1 MDSPLNLRF
10 PSCTFLF
17 YTNWSENASFST
29 ICLRLHFSFL
39 KIQSVDLAFFLGF
52 TKKSDIIVRLST
64 TVLIRFQGEFMKKVA
79 IVSAFRS
86 AIGSFGGSLK
96 DINIAELGA
105 QVLEAALQNKQ
116 IPADVVDEVIFG
128 NVLSAGHGQNIAR
141 QIALRAGIPETTSAY
156 VVNKVCGS
164 GLKSVLLATQSIL
177 LGDNDV
183 VVAGGIEIMSQAAYL
198 SKSSR
203 FGSKIGHITLED
215 SMLKDGLTD
224 AFNDYHMG
232 ITAENVAERYHV
244 SREEQDAFA
253 HTSQEKAAKAIAE
266 GRFTEE
272 IVPIRLNSRRGET
285 IFATDEYPRLT
296 PIEKLAT
303 LRPAFKKDGTVTAAN
318 TSGIN
323 DGCAVLVL
331 MSDEKASELNIQPL
345 AYIEAYATS
354 GLDPALMGLGPIT
367 ASQKALQKLNKTVED
382 IDLFELNEA
391 FAAQSIPVVK
401 QLGID
406 PAKVNVNGGAIA
418 LGHPIGASGSRI
430 LVTLIHELIK
440 QNKELGLCSLCIG
453 GGQGI
458 SLIISNAQTN

>member
-1 MDSPLNLRF
+1 
-10 PSCTFLF
+10 
-17 YTNWSENASFST
+17 
-29 ICLRLHFSFL
+29 
-39 KIQSVDLAFFLGF
+39 
-52 TKKSDIIVRLST
+52 
-64 TVLIRFQGEFMKKVA
+64 MKKVA
-79 IVSAFRS
+79 IVSAYRS

-96 DINIAELGA
+96 DIEIADLGA
-105 QVLEAALQNKQ
+105 QVLETALANKN
-116 IPADVVDEVIFG
+116 IPADSVDEVIFG
-128 NVLSAGHGQNIAR
+128 NVLSAGQGQNIAR
-141 QIALRAGIPETTSAY
+141 QIAIRAGIPQTASAY
-156 VVNKVCGS
+156 AVNKVCGS

-183 VVAGGIEIMSQAAYL
+183 VVAGGIEIMSQAPYL
-198 SKSSR
+198 SKTSR
-203 FGSKIGHITLED
+203 FGSKLGHISLED
-215 SMLKDGLTD
+215 SMLTDGLTD

-232 ITAENVAERYHV
+232 ITAENVAERYQV
-244 SREEQDAFA
+244 SRAEQDAFA
-253 HTSQEKAAKAIAE
+253 YSSQEKAAKAIAE
-266 GRFTEE
+266 GRFVDE
-272 IVPIRLNSRRGET
+272 IVPIRLKNRKGET

-303 LRPAFKKDGTVTAAN
+303 LRPAFKKDGSVTAAN
-318 TSGIN
+318 ASGIN

-354 GLDPALMGLGPIT
+354 GLDPAYMGLGPIA
-367 ASQKALQKLNKTVED
+367 ASQKTLGKISKSVED

-440 QNKELGLCSLCIG
+440 QEKELGLCSLCIG

-458 SLIISNAQTN
+458 SLIVSNAQTS

>member
-1 MDSPLNLRF
+1 
-10 PSCTFLF
+10 
-17 YTNWSENASFST
+17 
-29 ICLRLHFSFL
+29 
-39 KIQSVDLAFFLGF
+39 
-52 TKKSDIIVRLST
+52 
-64 TVLIRFQGEFMKKVA
+64 MKKVA
-79 IVSAFRS
+79 IVSAYRS

-96 DINIAELGA
+96 DIEIADLGA
-105 QVLEAALQNKQ
+105 QVLETALANKN
-116 IPADVVDEVIFG
+116 IPADSVDEVIFG
-128 NVLSAGHGQNIAR
+128 NVLSAGQGQNIAR
-141 QIALRAGIPETTSAY
+141 QIAIRAGIPQTASAY
-156 VVNKVCGS
+156 AVNKVCGS
-164 GLKSVLLATQSIL
+164 GLKSVLLAAQSIM

-183 VVAGGIEIMSQAAYL
+183 VVAGGIEIMSQAPYL
-198 SKSSR
+198 SKTSR
-203 FGSKIGHITLED
+203 FGSKFGHITLED
-215 SMLKDGLTD
+215 SMLTDGLTD

-232 ITAENVAERYHV
+232 ITAENVAEHYQV
-244 SREEQDAFA
+244 SRAEQDAF
-253 HTSQEKAAKAIAE
+253 TYSSQEKAAKAIAE
-266 GRFTEE
+266 GRFVDE
-272 IVPIRLNSRRGET
+272 IVPIRLKNRKGET

-303 LRPAFKKDGTVTAAN
+303 LRPSFKKDGTVTAAN
-318 TSGIN
+318 ASGIN

-354 GLDPALMGLGPIT
+354 GLEPALMGLGPIT

-440 QNKELGLCSLCIG
+440 QEKELGLCSLCIG

-458 SLIISNAQTN
+458 SLIVSNAQTS

>member
-1 MDSPLNLRF
+1 
-10 PSCTFLF
+10 
-17 YTNWSENASFST
+17 
-29 ICLRLHFSFL
+29 
-39 KIQSVDLAFFLGF
+39 
-52 TKKSDIIVRLST
+52 
-64 TVLIRFQGEFMKKVA
+64 MKKVA
-79 IVSAFRS
+79 IVSAYRS

-96 DINIAELGA
+96 DIEIADLGA
-105 QVLEAALQNKQ
+105 QVLETALANKN
-116 IPADVVDEVIFG
+116 IPADSVDEVIFG
-128 NVLSAGHGQNIAR
+128 NVLSAGQGQNIAR
-141 QIALRAGIPETTSAY
+141 QIAIRASIPQTASAY
-156 VVNKVCGS
+156 AVNKVCGS
-164 GLKSVLLATQSIL
+164 GLKSVLLATQSIM

-183 VVAGGIEIMSQAAYL
+183 VVAGGIEIMSQAPYL
-198 SKSSR
+198 SKTSR
-203 FGSKIGHITLED
+203 FGSKFGHITLED
-215 SMLKDGLTD
+215 SMLTDGLTD

-232 ITAENVAERYHV
+232 ITAENVAERYQV
-244 SREEQDAFA
+244 SRAEQDAF
-253 HTSQEKAAKAIAE
+253 TYSSQEKAAKAIAE
-266 GRFTEE
+266 GRFVDE
-272 IVPIRLNSRRGET
+272 IVPIRLKNRKGET

-303 LRPAFKKDGTVTAAN
+303 LRPSFKKDGTVTAAN
-318 TSGIN
+318 ASGIN

-331 MSDEKASELNIQPL
+331 MSDEKANELNIQPL

-367 ASQKALQKLNKTVED
+367 ASQKALQKLNRTVED

-406 PAKVNVNGGAIA
+406 SAKVNVNGGAIA

-440 QNKELGLCSLCIG
+440 QEKELGLCSLCIG

-458 SLIISNAQTN
+458 SLIVSNAQTS

>member
-1 MDSPLNLRF
+1 
-10 PSCTFLF
+10 
-17 YTNWSENASFST
+17 
-29 ICLRLHFSFL
+29 
-39 KIQSVDLAFFLGF
+39 
-52 TKKSDIIVRLST
+52 
-64 TVLIRFQGEFMKKVA
+64 MKKVA
-79 IVSAFRS
+79 IVSAYRS

-96 DINIAELGA
+96 DIEIADLGA
-105 QVLEAALQNKQ
+105 QVLETALASKN
-116 IPADVVDEVIFG
+116 IPADSVDEVIFG
-128 NVLSAGHGQNIAR
+128 NVLSAGQGQNIAR
-141 QIALRAGIPETTSAY
+141 QIAIRAGIPQTASAY
-156 VVNKVCGS
+156 AVNKVCGS
-164 GLKSVLLATQSIL
+164 GLKSVLLAAQSIM

-183 VVAGGIEIMSQAAYL
+183 VVAGGIEIMSQAPYL
-198 SKSSR
+198 SKTSR
-203 FGSKIGHITLED
+203 FGSKFGHITLED
-215 SMLKDGLTD
+215 SMLTDGLTD

-232 ITAENVAERYHV
+232 ITAENVAEHYQV
-244 SREEQDAFA
+244 SRAEQDAF
-253 HTSQEKAAKAIAE
+253 TYSSQEKAVKAIAE
-266 GRFTEE
+266 GRFVDE
-272 IVPIRLNSRRGET
+272 IVPIRLKNRKGET

-303 LRPAFKKDGTVTAAN
+303 LRPSFKKDGTVTAAN
-318 TSGIN
+318 ASGIN

-440 QNKELGLCSLCIG
+440 QEKELGLCSLCIG

-458 SLIISNAQTN
+458 SLIVSNAQTS

>member
-1 MDSPLNLRF
+1 
-10 PSCTFLF
+10 
-17 YTNWSENASFST
+17 
-29 ICLRLHFSFL
+29 
-39 KIQSVDLAFFLGF
+39 
-52 TKKSDIIVRLST
+52 
-64 TVLIRFQGEFMKKVA
+64 MKKVA
-79 IVSAFRS
+79 IVSAYRS

-96 DINIAELGA
+96 DIHIADLGA
-105 QVLEAALQNKQ
+105 QVLEAALQKNH
-116 IPADVVDEVIFG
+116 IPADLIDEVIFG

-141 QIALRAGIPETTSAY
+141 QIALKAGLPETTSAY
-156 VVNKVCGS
+156 CVNKVCGS
-164 GLKSVLLATQSIL
+164 GLKSVLLAAQSIM

-203 FGSKIGHITLED
+203 FGSKFGHISLED
-215 SMLKDGLTD
+215 SMLTDGLTD

-232 ITAENVAERYHV
+232 ITAENVAEKYQV
-244 SREEQDAFA
+244 SREAQDAFA
-253 HTSQEKAAKAIAE
+253 YASQEKAAKAIAE
-266 GRFTEE
+266 GRFADE
-272 IVPIRLNSRRGET
+272 IVPIKLKSRKGEI
-285 IFATDEYPRLT
+285 IFVQDEYPRLT
-296 PIEKLAT
+296 PLDKLAT
-303 LRPAFKKDGTVTAAN
+303 LRPSFKKDGTVTAAN
-318 TSGIN
+318 ASGLN

-440 QNKELGLCSLCIG
+440 QEKELGLCSLCIG

-458 SLIISNAQTN
+458 SLIVSNAQTS

>member
-1 MDSPLNLRF
+1 
-10 PSCTFLF
+10 
-17 YTNWSENASFST
+17 
-29 ICLRLHFSFL
+29 
-39 KIQSVDLAFFLGF
+39 
-52 TKKSDIIVRLST
+52 
-64 TVLIRFQGEFMKKVA
+64 MKKVA
-79 IVSAFRS
+79 IVSAYRS

-96 DINIAELGA
+96 DIEIADLGA
-105 QVLEAALQNKQ
+105 QVLETALANKN
-116 IPADVVDEVIFG
+116 IPADSVDEVIFG
-128 NVLSAGHGQNIAR
+128 NVLSAGQGQNIAR
-141 QIALRAGIPETTSAY
+141 QIAIRAGIPQTASAY
-156 VVNKVCGS
+156 AVNKVCGS

-183 VVAGGIEIMSQAAYL
+183 VVAGGIEIMSQAPYL
-198 SKSSR
+198 SKTSR
-203 FGSKIGHITLED
+203 FGSKFGHITLED
-215 SMLKDGLTD
+215 SMLTDGLTD
-224 AFNDYHMG
+224 AFNNYHMG
-232 ITAENVAERYHV
+232 ITAENVAEHYQV
-244 SREEQDAFA
+244 SRAEQDAF
-253 HTSQEKAAKAIAE
+253 TYSSQEKAAKAIAE
-266 GRFTEE
+266 GRFVDE
-272 IVPIRLNSRRGET
+272 IVPIRLKNRKGET

-303 LRPAFKKDGTVTAAN
+303 LRPSFKKDGTVTAAN
-318 TSGIN
+318 ASGIN

-391 FAAQSIPVVK
+391 FAAQSIPVIK

-440 QNKELGLCSLCIG
+440 QEKELGLCSLCIG

-458 SLIISNAQTN
+458 SLIVSNAQTS

>member
-1 MDSPLNLRF
+1 
-10 PSCTFLF
+10 
-17 YTNWSENASFST
+17 
-29 ICLRLHFSFL
+29 
-39 KIQSVDLAFFLGF
+39 
-52 TKKSDIIVRLST
+52 
-64 TVLIRFQGEFMKKVA
+64 MKKVA
-79 IVSAFRS
+79 IVSAYRS

-96 DINIAELGA
+96 DIEIADLGA
-105 QVLEAALQNKQ
+105 QVLETALASKN
-116 IPADVVDEVIFG
+116 IPADSVDEVIFG
-128 NVLSAGHGQNIAR
+128 NVLSAGQGQNIAR
-141 QIALRAGIPETTSAY
+141 QIAIRAGIPQTASAY
-156 VVNKVCGS
+156 AVNKVCGS
-164 GLKSVLLATQSIL
+164 GLKSVLLAAQSIM

-183 VVAGGIEIMSQAAYL
+183 VVAGGIEIMSQAPYL
-198 SKSSR
+198 SKTSR
-203 FGSKIGHITLED
+203 FGSKFGHITLED
-215 SMLKDGLTD
+215 SMLTDGLTD

-232 ITAENVAERYHV
+232 ITAENVAEHYQV
-244 SREEQDAFA
+244 SRAEQDAF
-253 HTSQEKAAKAIAE
+253 TYSSQEKAAKAIAE
-266 GRFTEE
+266 GRFVDE
-272 IVPIRLNSRRGET
+272 IVPIRLKNRKGET

-303 LRPAFKKDGTVTAAN
+303 LRPSFKKDGTVTAAN
-318 TSGIN
+318 ASGIN

-354 GLDPALMGLGPIT
+354 GLEPALMGLGPIT

-406 PAKVNVNGGAIA
+406 PAKVNVNGGAIS

-440 QNKELGLCSLCIG
+440 QEKELGLCSLCIG

-458 SLIISNAQTN
+458 SLIVSNAQTN

>member
-1 MDSPLNLRF
+1 
-10 PSCTFLF
+10 
-17 YTNWSENASFST
+17 
-29 ICLRLHFSFL
+29 
-39 KIQSVDLAFFLGF
+39 
-52 TKKSDIIVRLST
+52 
-64 TVLIRFQGEFMKKVA
+64 MKKVA
-79 IVSAFRS
+79 IVSAYRS

-96 DINIAELGA
+96 DIEIADLGA
-105 QVLEAALQNKQ
+105 QVLETALVSKN
-116 IPADVVDEVIFG
+116 IPADSVDEVIFG
-128 NVLSAGHGQNIAR
+128 NVLSAGQGQNIAR
-141 QIALRAGIPETTSAY
+141 QIAIRAGIPQTASAY
-156 VVNKVCGS
+156 AVNKVCGS
-164 GLKSVLLATQSIL
+164 GLKSVLLAAQSIM

-183 VVAGGIEIMSQAAYL
+183 VVAGGIEIMSQAPYL
-198 SKSSR
+198 SKTSR
-203 FGSKIGHITLED
+203 FGSKFGHITLED
-215 SMLKDGLTD
+215 SMLTDGLTD

-232 ITAENVAERYHV
+232 ITAENVAEHYQV
-244 SREEQDAFA
+244 SRAEQDAF
-253 HTSQEKAAKAIAE
+253 TYSSQEKAAKAIAE
-266 GRFTEE
+266 GRFVDE
-272 IVPIRLNSRRGET
+272 IVPIRLKNRKGET

-303 LRPAFKKDGTVTAAN
+303 LRPSFKKDGTVTAAN
-318 TSGIN
+318 ASGIN

-440 QNKELGLCSLCIG
+440 QEKELGLCSLCIG

-458 SLIISNAQTN
+458 SLIVSNAQTS

>member
-1 MDSPLNLRF
+1 
-10 PSCTFLF
+10 
-17 YTNWSENASFST
+17 
-29 ICLRLHFSFL
+29 
-39 KIQSVDLAFFLGF
+39 
-52 TKKSDIIVRLST
+52 
-64 TVLIRFQGEFMKKVA
+64 MKKVA
-79 IVSAFRS
+79 IVSAYRS

-96 DINIAELGA
+96 DIEIADLGA
-105 QVLEAALQNKQ
+105 QVLETALANKN
-116 IPADVVDEVIFG
+116 IPADSVDEVIFG
-128 NVLSAGHGQNIAR
+128 NVLSAGQGQNIAR
-141 QIALRAGIPETTSAY
+141 QIAIRAGIPQIASAY
-156 VVNKVCGS
+156 AVNKVCGS
-164 GLKSVLLATQSIL
+164 GLKSVLLAAQSIM

-183 VVAGGIEIMSQAAYL
+183 VVAGGIEIMSQAPYL
-198 SKSSR
+198 SKTSR
-203 FGSKIGHITLED
+203 FGSKFGHITLED
-215 SMLKDGLTD
+215 SMLTDGLTD

-232 ITAENVAERYHV
+232 ITAENVAEHYQV
-244 SREEQDAFA
+244 SRAEQDAF
-253 HTSQEKAAKAIAE
+253 TYSSQEKAAKAIAE
-266 GRFTEE
+266 GRFVDE
-272 IVPIRLNSRRGET
+272 IVPIRLKNRKGET

-303 LRPAFKKDGTVTAAN
+303 LRPSFKKDGTVTVAN
-318 TSGIN
+318 ASGIN

-440 QNKELGLCSLCIG
+440 QEKELGLCSLCIG

-458 SLIISNAQTN
+458 SLIVSNAQTS

>member
-1 MDSPLNLRF
+1 
-10 PSCTFLF
+10 
-17 YTNWSENASFST
+17 
-29 ICLRLHFSFL
+29 
-39 KIQSVDLAFFLGF
+39 
-52 TKKSDIIVRLST
+52 
-64 TVLIRFQGEFMKKVA
+64 MKKVA
-79 IVSAFRS
+79 IVSAYRS

-96 DINIAELGA
+96 DIEIADLGA
-105 QVLEAALQNKQ
+105 QVLETALANKN
-116 IPADVVDEVIFG
+116 IPADSVDEVIFG
-128 NVLSAGHGQNIAR
+128 NVLSAGQGQNIAR
-141 QIALRAGIPETTSAY
+141 QIAIRAGIPQTASAY
-156 VVNKVCGS
+156 AVNKVCGS
-164 GLKSVLLATQSIL
+164 GLKSVLLAAQSIM

-183 VVAGGIEIMSQAAYL
+183 VVAGGIEIMSQAPYL
-198 SKSSR
+198 SKTSR
-203 FGSKIGHITLED
+203 FGSKFGHITLED
-215 SMLKDGLTD
+215 SMLTDGLTD

-244 SREEQDAFA
+244 SRAEQDAF
-253 HTSQEKAAKAIAE
+253 TYSSQEKAAKAIAE
-266 GRFTEE
+266 GRFVDE
-272 IVPIRLNSRRGET
+272 IVPIRLKNRKGET

-303 LRPAFKKDGTVTAAN
+303 LRPSFKKDGTVTAAN
-318 TSGIN
+318 ASGIN

-354 GLDPALMGLGPIT
+354 GLEPALMGLGPIT

-440 QNKELGLCSLCIG
+440 QEKELGLCSLCIG

-458 SLIISNAQTN
+458 SLIVSNAQTS

>member
-1 MDSPLNLRF
+1 
-10 PSCTFLF
+10 
-17 YTNWSENASFST
+17 
-29 ICLRLHFSFL
+29 
-39 KIQSVDLAFFLGF
+39 
-52 TKKSDIIVRLST
+52 
-64 TVLIRFQGEFMKKVA
+64 MKKVA
-79 IVSAFRS
+79 IVSAYRS

-96 DINIAELGA
+96 DIEIADLGA
-105 QVLEAALQNKQ
+105 QVLETALANKN
-116 IPADVVDEVIFG
+116 IPADSVDEVIFG
-128 NVLSAGHGQNIAR
+128 NVLSAGQGQNIAR
-141 QIALRAGIPETTSAY
+141 QIAIRAGIPQTASAY
-156 VVNKVCGS
+156 AVNKVCGS
-164 GLKSVLLATQSIL
+164 GLKSVLLAAQSIM

-183 VVAGGIEIMSQAAYL
+183 VVAGGIEIMSQAPYL
-198 SKSSR
+198 SKTSR
-203 FGSKIGHITLED
+203 FGSKFGHITLED
-215 SMLKDGLTD
+215 SMLTDGLTD

-232 ITAENVAERYHV
+232 ITAENVAEHYQV
-244 SREEQDAFA
+244 SRAEQDAF
-253 HTSQEKAAKAIAE
+253 TYSSQKKAAKAIAE
-266 GRFTEE
+266 GRFVDE
-272 IVPIRLNSRRGET
+272 IVPIRLKNRKGET

-303 LRPAFKKDGTVTAAN
+303 LRPSFKKDGTVTAAN
-318 TSGIN
+318 ASGIN

-354 GLDPALMGLGPIT
+354 GLEPALMGLGPIT

-440 QNKELGLCSLCIG
+440 QEKELGLCSLCIG

-458 SLIISNAQTN
+458 SLIVSNAQTS

>member
-1 MDSPLNLRF
+1 
-10 PSCTFLF
+10 
-17 YTNWSENASFST
+17 
-29 ICLRLHFSFL
+29 
-39 KIQSVDLAFFLGF
+39 
-52 TKKSDIIVRLST
+52 
-64 TVLIRFQGEFMKKVA
+64 MKKVA

-164 GLKSVLLATQSIL
+164 GLKSVLLAAQSIL

-203 FGSKIGHITLED
+203 FGGKFGHITLED

-272 IVPIRLNSRRGET
+272 IVPIRLNSRKGET
-285 IFATDEYPRLT
+285 VFATDEYPRLT
-296 PIEKLAT
+296 SIEKLAT

-318 TSGIN
+318 ASGIN

-354 GLDPALMGLGPIT
+354 GLNPALMGLGPIT
-367 ASQKALQKLNKTVED
+367 ASKKALQKLNKTVED

>member
-1 MDSPLNLRF
+1 
-10 PSCTFLF
+10 
-17 YTNWSENASFST
+17 
-29 ICLRLHFSFL
+29 
-39 KIQSVDLAFFLGF
+39 
-52 TKKSDIIVRLST
+52 
-64 TVLIRFQGEFMKKVA
+64 MKKVA
-79 IVSAFRS
+79 IVSAYRS

-96 DINIAELGA
+96 DIEIADLGA
-105 QVLEAALQNKQ
+105 QVLETALANKN
-116 IPADVVDEVIFG
+116 IPADSVDEVIFG
-128 NVLSAGHGQNIAR
+128 NVLSAGQGQNIAR
-141 QIALRAGIPETTSAY
+141 QIAIRAGIPQTASAY
-156 VVNKVCGS
+156 AVNKVCGS
-164 GLKSVLLATQSIL
+164 GLKSVLLAAQSIM

-183 VVAGGIEIMSQAAYL
+183 VVAGGIEIMSQAPYL
-198 SKSSR
+198 SKTSR
-203 FGSKIGHITLED
+203 FGSKFGHITLED
-215 SMLKDGLTD
+215 SMLTDGLTD

-244 SREEQDAFA
+244 SRAEQDAF
-253 HTSQEKAAKAIAE
+253 TYSSQEKAAKAIAE
-266 GRFTEE
+266 GRFVDE
-272 IVPIRLNSRRGET
+272 IVPIRLKNRKGET

-303 LRPAFKKDGTVTAAN
+303 LRPSFKKEGTVTAAN
-318 TSGIN
+318 ASGIN

-440 QNKELGLCSLCIG
+440 QEKELGLCSLCIG

-458 SLIISNAQTN
+458 SLIVSNAQTS

>member
-1 MDSPLNLRF
+1 
-10 PSCTFLF
+10 
-17 YTNWSENASFST
+17 
-29 ICLRLHFSFL
+29 
-39 KIQSVDLAFFLGF
+39 
-52 TKKSDIIVRLST
+52 
-64 TVLIRFQGEFMKKVA
+64 MKKVA
-79 IVSAFRS
+79 IVSAYRS

-96 DINIAELGA
+96 DIEIADLGA
-105 QVLEAALQNKQ
+105 QVLETALANKN
-116 IPADVVDEVIFG
+116 IPADSVDEVIFG
-128 NVLSAGHGQNIAR
+128 NVLSAGQGQNIAR
-141 QIALRAGIPETTSAY
+141 QIAIRAGIPQTASAY
-156 VVNKVCGS
+156 AVNKVCGS
-164 GLKSVLLATQSIL
+164 GLKSVLLAAQSIM

-183 VVAGGIEIMSQAAYL
+183 VVAGGIEIMSQAPYL
-198 SKSSR
+198 SKTSR
-203 FGSKIGHITLED
+203 FGSKFGHITLED
-215 SMLKDGLTD
+215 SMLTDGLTD

-232 ITAENVAERYHV
+232 ITAENVAEHYQV
-244 SREEQDAFA
+244 SRAEQDAF
-253 HTSQEKAAKAIAE
+253 TYSSQEKAAKAIAE
-266 GRFTEE
+266 GRFVDE
-272 IVPIRLNSRRGET
+272 IVPISLKNRKGET

-303 LRPAFKKDGTVTAAN
+303 LRPSFKKDGTVTAAN
-318 TSGIN
+318 ASGIN

-331 MSDEKASELNIQPL
+331 MSNEKASELNIQPL

-440 QNKELGLCSLCIG
+440 QEKELGLCSLCIG

-458 SLIISNAQTN
+458 SLIVSNAQTS

>member
-1 MDSPLNLRF
+1 
-10 PSCTFLF
+10 
-17 YTNWSENASFST
+17 
-29 ICLRLHFSFL
+29 
-39 KIQSVDLAFFLGF
+39 
-52 TKKSDIIVRLST
+52 
-64 TVLIRFQGEFMKKVA
+64 MKKVA
-79 IVSAFRS
+79 IVSAYRS

-96 DINIAELGA
+96 DIEIADLGA
-105 QVLEAALQNKQ
+105 QVLETALANKN
-116 IPADVVDEVIFG
+116 IPADSVDEVIFG
-128 NVLSAGHGQNIAR
+128 NVLSAGQGQNIAR
-141 QIALRAGIPETTSAY
+141 QIAIRAGIPQTASAY
-156 VVNKVCGS
+156 AVNKVCGS
-164 GLKSVLLATQSIL
+164 GLKSVLLAAQSIM

-183 VVAGGIEIMSQAAYL
+183 VVAGGIEIMSQAPYL
-198 SKSSR
+198 SKTSR
-203 FGSKIGHITLED
+203 FGSKFGHISLED
-215 SMLKDGLTD
+215 SMLTDGLTD

-244 SREEQDAFA
+244 SRAEQDAF
-253 HTSQEKAAKAIAE
+253 TYSSQEKAAKAIAE
-266 GRFTEE
+266 GRFVDE
-272 IVPIRLNSRRGET
+272 IVPIRLKNRKGET

-303 LRPAFKKDGTVTAAN
+303 LRPSFKKDGTVTAAN
-318 TSGIN
+318 ASGIN

-354 GLDPALMGLGPIT
+354 GLEPALMGLGPIT

-440 QNKELGLCSLCIG
+440 QEKELGLCSLCIG

-458 SLIISNAQTN
+458 SLIVSNAQTS

>member
-1 MDSPLNLRF
+1 
-10 PSCTFLF
+10 
-17 YTNWSENASFST
+17 
-29 ICLRLHFSFL
+29 
-39 KIQSVDLAFFLGF
+39 
-52 TKKSDIIVRLST
+52 
-64 TVLIRFQGEFMKKVA
+64 MKKVA
-79 IVSAFRS
+79 IVSAYRS

-96 DINIAELGA
+96 DIEIADLGA
-105 QVLEAALQNKQ
+105 QVLEPALANKN
-116 IPADVVDEVIFG
+116 IPADSVDEVIFG
-128 NVLSAGHGQNIAR
+128 NVLSAGQGQNIAR
-141 QIALRAGIPETTSAY
+141 QIAIRAGIPQTASAY
-156 VVNKVCGS
+156 AVNKVCGS

-183 VVAGGIEIMSQAAYL
+183 VVAGGIEIMSQAPYL
-198 SKSSR
+198 SKTSR
-203 FGSKIGHITLED
+203 FGSKFGHITLED
-215 SMLKDGLTD
+215 SMLTDGLTD
-224 AFNDYHMG
+224 AFNNYHMG
-232 ITAENVAERYHV
+232 ITAENVAEHYQV
-244 SREEQDAFA
+244 SRAEQDAF
-253 HTSQEKAAKAIAE
+253 TYSSQEKAAKAIAE
-266 GRFTEE
+266 GRFVDE
-272 IVPIRLNSRRGET
+272 IVPIRLKNRKGET

-303 LRPAFKKDGTVTAAN
+303 LRPSFKKDGTVTAAN
-318 TSGIN
+318 ASGIN

-391 FAAQSIPVVK
+391 FAAQSIPVIK

-440 QNKELGLCSLCIG
+440 QEKELGLCSLCIG

-458 SLIISNAQTN
+458 SLIVSNAQTS

>member
-1 MDSPLNLRF
+1 
-10 PSCTFLF
+10 
-17 YTNWSENASFST
+17 
-29 ICLRLHFSFL
+29 
-39 KIQSVDLAFFLGF
+39 
-52 TKKSDIIVRLST
+52 
-64 TVLIRFQGEFMKKVA
+64 MKKVA
-79 IVSAFRS
+79 IVSAYRS

-96 DINIAELGA
+96 DIEIADLGA
-105 QVLEAALQNKQ
+105 QVLETALASKN
-116 IPADVVDEVIFG
+116 IPADSVDEVIFG
-128 NVLSAGHGQNIAR
+128 NVLSAGQGQNIAR
-141 QIALRAGIPETTSAY
+141 QIAIRAGIPQTASAY
-156 VVNKVCGS
+156 AVNKVCGS
-164 GLKSVLLATQSIL
+164 GLKSVLLAAQSIM

-183 VVAGGIEIMSQAAYL
+183 VVAGGIEIMSQAPYL
-198 SKSSR
+198 SKTSR
-203 FGSKIGHITLED
+203 FGSKFGHITLED
-215 SMLKDGLTD
+215 SMLTDGLTD

-232 ITAENVAERYHV
+232 ITAENVAEHYQV
-244 SREEQDAFA
+244 SRAEQDAF
-253 HTSQEKAAKAIAE
+253 TYSSQEKAAKAIAE
-266 GRFTEE
+266 GRFVDE
-272 IVPIRLNSRRGET
+272 IVPIRLKNRKGET

-303 LRPAFKKDGTVTAAN
+303 LRPSFKKDGTVTAAN
-318 TSGIN
+318 ASGIN

-440 QNKELGLCSLCIG
+440 QEKELGLCSLCIG

-458 SLIISNAQTN
+458 SLIVSNAQTN

>member
-1 MDSPLNLRF
+1 
-10 PSCTFLF
+10 
-17 YTNWSENASFST
+17 
-29 ICLRLHFSFL
+29 
-39 KIQSVDLAFFLGF
+39 
-52 TKKSDIIVRLST
+52 
-64 TVLIRFQGEFMKKVA
+64 MKKVA
-79 IVSAFRS
+79 IVSAYRS

-96 DINIAELGA
+96 DIEIADLGA
-105 QVLEAALQNKQ
+105 QVLETALANKN
-116 IPADVVDEVIFG
+116 IPADSVDEVIFG
-128 NVLSAGHGQNIAR
+128 NVLSAGQGQNIAR
-141 QIALRAGIPETTSAY
+141 QIAIRAGIPQTASAY
-156 VVNKVCGS
+156 AVNKVCGS
-164 GLKSVLLATQSIL
+164 GLKSVLLAAQSIML
-177 LGDNDV
+177 SDNDV
-183 VVAGGIEIMSQAAYL
+183 VVAGGIEIMSQAPYL
-198 SKSSR
+198 SKTSR
-203 FGSKIGHITLED
+203 FGSKFGHITLED
-215 SMLKDGLTD
+215 SMLTDGLTD

-232 ITAENVAERYHV
+232 ITAENVAEHYQV
-244 SREEQDAFA
+244 SRAEQDAF
-253 HTSQEKAAKAIAE
+253 TYSSQEKAAKAIAE
-266 GRFTEE
+266 GRFVDE
-272 IVPIRLNSRRGET
+272 IVPIRLKNRKGET

-303 LRPAFKKDGTVTAAN
+303 LRPSFKKDGTVTAAN
-318 TSGIN
+318 ASGIN

-401 QLGID
+401 QLGLD

-440 QNKELGLCSLCIG
+440 QEKELGLCSLCIG

-458 SLIISNAQTN
+458 SLIVSNAQTS

>member
-1 MDSPLNLRF
+1 
-10 PSCTFLF
+10 
-17 YTNWSENASFST
+17 
-29 ICLRLHFSFL
+29 
-39 KIQSVDLAFFLGF
+39 
-52 TKKSDIIVRLST
+52 
-64 TVLIRFQGEFMKKVA
+64 MKKVA
-79 IVSAFRS
+79 IVSAYRS

-96 DINIAELGA
+96 DIEIADLGA
-105 QVLEAALQNKQ
+105 QVLETALASKN
-116 IPADVVDEVIFG
+116 IPADSVDEVIFG
-128 NVLSAGHGQNIAR
+128 NVLSAGQGQNIAR
-141 QIALRAGIPETTSAY
+141 QIAIRAGIPQTASAY
-156 VVNKVCGS
+156 AVNKVCGS
-164 GLKSVLLATQSIL
+164 GLKSVLLAAQSIM

-183 VVAGGIEIMSQAAYL
+183 VVAGGIEIMSQAPYL
-198 SKSSR
+198 SKTSR
-203 FGSKIGHITLED
+203 FGSKFGHITLED
-215 SMLKDGLTD
+215 SMLTDGLTD

-232 ITAENVAERYHV
+232 ITAENVAEHYQV
-244 SREEQDAFA
+244 SRAEQDTF
-253 HTSQEKAAKAIAE
+253 TYSSQEKAAKAIAE
-266 GRFTEE
+266 GRFVDE
-272 IVPIRLNSRRGET
+272 IVPIRLKNRKGET

-303 LRPAFKKDGTVTAAN
+303 LRPSFKKDGTVTAAN
-318 TSGIN
+318 ASGIN
-323 DGCAVLVL
+323 DGCAVLIL

-345 AYIEAYATS
+345 TYIEAYATS

-440 QNKELGLCSLCIG
+440 QEKELGLCSLCIG

-458 SLIISNAQTN
+458 SLIVSNAQTS

>member
-1 MDSPLNLRF
+1 
-10 PSCTFLF
+10 
-17 YTNWSENASFST
+17 
-29 ICLRLHFSFL
+29 
-39 KIQSVDLAFFLGF
+39 
-52 TKKSDIIVRLST
+52 
-64 TVLIRFQGEFMKKVA
+64 MKKVA
-79 IVSAFRS
+79 IVSAYRS

-96 DINIAELGA
+96 DIEIADLGA
-105 QVLEAALQNKQ
+105 QVLKTALANKN
-116 IPADVVDEVIFG
+116 IPADSVDEVIFG
-128 NVLSAGHGQNIAR
+128 NVLSAGQGQNIAR
-141 QIALRAGIPETTSAY
+141 QIAIHAGIPQTASAY
-156 VVNKVCGS
+156 AVNKVCGS
-164 GLKSVLLATQSIL
+164 GLKSVLLAAQSIM

-183 VVAGGIEIMSQAAYL
+183 VVAGGIEIMSQAPYL
-198 SKSSR
+198 SKTSR
-203 FGSKIGHITLED
+203 FGSKFGHITLED
-215 SMLKDGLTD
+215 SMLTDGLTD

-232 ITAENVAERYHV
+232 ITAENVAEHYQV
-244 SREEQDAFA
+244 SRAEQDAF
-253 HTSQEKAAKAIAE
+253 TYSSQEKAAKAIAE
-266 GRFTEE
+266 GRFVDE
-272 IVPIRLNSRRGET
+272 IVPIRLKNRKGET

-303 LRPAFKKDGTVTAAN
+303 LRPSFKKDGTVTAAN
-318 TSGIN
+318 ASGIN

-440 QNKELGLCSLCIG
+440 QEKELGLCSLCIG

-458 SLIISNAQTN
+458 SLIVSNAQTS

>member
-1 MDSPLNLRF
+1 
-10 PSCTFLF
+10 
-17 YTNWSENASFST
+17 
-29 ICLRLHFSFL
+29 
-39 KIQSVDLAFFLGF
+39 
-52 TKKSDIIVRLST
+52 
-64 TVLIRFQGEFMKKVA
+64 MKKVA
-79 IVSAFRS
+79 IVSAYRS

-96 DINIAELGA
+96 DIEIADLGA
-105 QVLEAALQNKQ
+105 QVLETALASKN
-116 IPADVVDEVIFG
+116 IPADSVDEVIFG
-128 NVLSAGHGQNIAR
+128 NVLSAGQGQNIAR
-141 QIALRAGIPETTSAY
+141 QIAIRAGIPQTASAY
-156 VVNKVCGS
+156 AVNKVCGS
-164 GLKSVLLATQSIL
+164 GLKSVLLAAQSIM

-183 VVAGGIEIMSQAAYL
+183 VVAGGIEIMSQAPYL
-198 SKSSR
+198 SKTSR
-203 FGSKIGHITLED
+203 FGSKFGHITLED
-215 SMLKDGLTD
+215 SMLTDGLTD

-232 ITAENVAERYHV
+232 ITAENVAEHYQV
-244 SREEQDAFA
+244 SRAEQDAF
-253 HTSQEKAAKAIAE
+253 TYSSQEKAAKAIAE
-266 GRFTEE
+266 GRFVDE
-272 IVPIRLNSRRGET
+272 IVPIRLKNRKGET
-285 IFATDEYPRLT
+285 IFTTDEYPRLT

-303 LRPAFKKDGTVTAAN
+303 LRPSFKKDGTVTAAN
-318 TSGIN
+318 ASGIN
-323 DGCAVLVL
+323 DGCAVLIL

-345 AYIEAYATS
+345 TYIEAYATS

-440 QNKELGLCSLCIG
+440 QEKELGLCSLCIG

-458 SLIISNAQTN
+458 SLIVSNAQTS

>member
-1 MDSPLNLRF
+1 
-10 PSCTFLF
+10 
-17 YTNWSENASFST
+17 
-29 ICLRLHFSFL
+29 
-39 KIQSVDLAFFLGF
+39 
-52 TKKSDIIVRLST
+52 
-64 TVLIRFQGEFMKKVA
+64 MKKVA
-79 IVSAFRS
+79 IVSAYRS

-96 DINIAELGA
+96 DIEIADLGA
-105 QVLEAALQNKQ
+105 QVLETALANKN
-116 IPADVVDEVIFG
+116 IPADSVDEVIFG
-128 NVLSAGHGQNIAR
+128 NVLSAGQGQNIAR
-141 QIALRAGIPETTSAY
+141 QIAIRAGIPQTASAY
-156 VVNKVCGS
+156 AVNKVCGS
-164 GLKSVLLATQSIL
+164 GLKSVLLAAQSIM

-183 VVAGGIEIMSQAAYL
+183 VVAGGIEIMSQAPYL
-198 SKSSR
+198 SKTSR
-203 FGSKIGHITLED
+203 FGSKFGHISLED
-215 SMLKDGLTD
+215 SMLTDGLTD

-244 SREEQDAFA
+244 SRAEQDAF
-253 HTSQEKAAKAIAE
+253 TYSSQEKAAKAVAE
-266 GRFTEE
+266 GRFVDE
-272 IVPIRLNSRRGET
+272 IVPIRLKNRKGET

-303 LRPAFKKDGTVTAAN
+303 LRPSFKKEGTVTAAN
-318 TSGIN
+318 ASGIN

-440 QNKELGLCSLCIG
+440 QEKELGLCSLCIG

-458 SLIISNAQTN
+458 SLIVSNAQTN